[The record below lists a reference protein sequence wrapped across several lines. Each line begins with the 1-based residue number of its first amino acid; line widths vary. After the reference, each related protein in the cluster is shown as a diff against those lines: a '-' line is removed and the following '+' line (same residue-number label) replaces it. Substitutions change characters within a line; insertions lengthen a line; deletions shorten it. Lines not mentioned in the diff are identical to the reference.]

1 MDRLFRQS
9 GLYRPKWDERHFTD
23 GRTYGRATIE
33 QAMEGT
39 SEFYDRKSLSLYEDG
54 IRDAGENG
62 HKGVDDRPCLR
73 SVRFNEIP
81 DPGPRRYLLDGLI
94 PEGYPTVLH
103 GAGGSAKSMLAL
115 SIGLA
120 VAREAEKK

>member
-9 GLYRPKWDERHFTD
+9 GLYRPKWDERHFGD

-33 QAMEGT
+33 RALERT
-39 SEFYDRKSLSLYEDG
+39 SEFYNPKSQSLYRDGIWDVGEDG
-54 IRDAGENG
+54 R
-62 HKGVDDRPCLR
+62 KGVDDRPRLR

-81 DPGPRRYLLDGLI
+81 DPGPRRYLLDELI

-103 GAGGSAKSMLAL
+103 GEGGSAKSMLAL

-120 VAREAEKK
+120 VARKGERK

>member
-9 GLYRPKWDERHFTD
+9 GLYRPKWDERHFGD
-23 GRTYGRATIE
+23 GRTYGQATIMK
-33 QAMEGT
+33 ALDGN
-39 SEFYDRKSLSLYEDG
+39 SEFYNPESQSLYEDG
-54 IRDAGENG
+54 NRDVGEDG
-62 HKGVDDRPCLR
+62 HKGVDDRPQLR

-81 DPGPRRYLLDGLI
+81 DSGPRRYLLDGLI

-115 SIGLA
+115 SLGLA